1 MISKILVRGERCTG
15 TNYLYRLIEK
25 NLKSVTL
32 CSDLG
37 WKHSYI
43 NVFNNN
49 LYNQK
54 EFLTIFCFRNTIDWI
69 GSMYY
74 HQWHFDKFE
83 YPNITSFIRK
93 EPRQIINGLR
103 ELVEKYPIHTELY
116 WERHPFTYD
125 KPKNLC
131 ELRNWKNENF
141 ISSSKILRNVM
152 YVKYETLYDNP
163 QAIIKEIN
171 DNYLHQELGEFQN
184 VLEYKG
190 IEKKGIY
197 IPKKYDIIHEEDYT
211 FIKENLNWD
220 LENKLGY
227 TEKDLFEYYQKS
239 KK

>member
-74 HQWHFDKFE
+74 HQWHFDKF
-83 YPNITSFIRK
+83 S
-93 EPRQIINGLR
+93 
-103 ELVEKYPIHTELY
+103 LV
-116 WERHPFTYD
+116 
-125 KPKNLC
+125 
-131 ELRNWKNENF
+131 
-141 ISSSKILRNVM
+141 
-152 YVKYETLYDNP
+152 
-163 QAIIKEIN
+163 
-171 DNYLHQELGEFQN
+171 
-184 VLEYKG
+184 
-190 IEKKGIY
+190 
-197 IPKKYDIIHEEDYT
+197 
-211 FIKENLNWD
+211 
-220 LENKLGY
+220 
-227 TEKDLFEYYQKS
+227 
-239 KK
+239 